1 MPRFI
6 VAPAGPEFLS
16 WAHRL
21 TMHEARI
28 SPIASGGFDS
38 LTHRADERL
47 ARIYKGR
54 GMSIRKLHLG
64 ELSIVTALL
73 LALLLGTQA
82 QASAGGVRFEVSIP
96 RATSKEPVTG
106 RLVIAIA
113 KREAPEPRVAIG
125 LSGPM
130 ILGVDVEQL
139 PPGQSVTVD
148 ASAVS
153 FPLTSLDQLPA
164 GDYFVQAVLTRYQ
177 QVKRADGHTIW
188 VPTQHRRM
196 PFTMLPG
203 NLFSKPRRLHLD
215 PKVPLTTRFELSE
228 TIPPV
233 PELKDTQWLR
243 HVQIKSKILSEFW
256 GTPVYLGATAL
267 VPRDYDRHPDT
278 KYPTLYAQSQ
288 DRERPFYFNPDPA
301 SHEGDLGLRAGNVQ
315 TGHEF
320 YQSWKSDGFPRFVVI
335 VMEQSSPYFLEA
347 YSVDSANN
355 GPYGRALTEELIPYL
370 EKKFR
375 LIPQAHAR
383 IVEGAST
390 GGWESLALQLKYPD
404 FFGGAW
410 VFNPDP
416 IDFTHYQLMNIYK
429 DENAFSVPTSSFAA
443 TERPMRRTVEGQV
456 THTFRDVAR
465 LEAVLG
471 SKGRSGYQFDGWQS
485 VHGPVG
491 PDGYPVMLFDKLTG
505 VINKDVANY
514 YREQGYDLTEYT
526 RRNWPTLGPKLVGKL
541 NFFSGEMDNF
551 YLNLAVYDFESML
564 KATKDPH
571 YPARFEY
578 GRPKQGHS
586 WHLTDFADMIREMG
600 THVKKNAPAGAD
612 VASWNY

>member
-1 MPRFI
+1 MSVRRLH
-6 VAPAGPEFLS
+6 PAAF
-16 WAHRL
+16 
-21 TMHEARI
+21 
-28 SPIASGGFDS
+28 
-38 LTHRADERL
+38 
-47 ARIYKGR
+47 
-54 GMSIRKLHLG
+54 
-64 ELSIVTALL
+64 IVTAV
-73 LALLLGTQA
+73 ALLSAFLGTHA
-82 QASAGGVRFEVSIP
+82 NADAGGLRFDVSIP
-96 RATSKEPVTG
+96 RSTSAQPVTG

-113 KREAPEPRVAIG
+113 RREAPEPRIAIG
-125 LSGPM
+125 LNGPV
-130 ILGVDVEQL
+130 ILGVDLEQL
-139 PPGQSVTVD
+139 PPGQTISVD
-148 ASAVS
+148 AAAVS
-153 FPLTSLDQLPA
+153 YPLKSLNDLPA
-164 GDYFVQAVLTRYQ
+164 GDYFVQAVLTRYN
-177 QVKRADGHTIW
+177 QVRRADGHTIW
-188 VPTQHRRM
+188 VPTQHRRTAY
-196 PFTMLPG
+196 TMLPG
-203 NLFSKPRRLHLD
+203 NLYSKPQKLHLD
-215 PKVPLTTRFELSE
+215 PKTPLTARFDLTE
-228 TIPPV
+228 TIAPV
-233 PELKDTQWLR
+233 EEPKDTEWLR
-243 HVQIKSKILSEFW
+243 HVRIKSKLLSDFW
-256 GTPVYLGATAL
+256 GTPIYLGATAL
-267 VPRDYDRHPDT
+267 VPKGFDRHPQT

-288 DRERPFYFNPDPA
+288 ERTAPFYFNPDPA
-301 SHEGDLGLRAGNVQ
+301 SHEGDLGLRAHRVQ
-315 TGHEF
+315 TGYEF
-320 YQSWKSDGFPRFVVI
+320 YQSWTSEGFPRFVVI

-347 YSVDSANN
+347 YSVDSANH
-355 GPYGRALTEELIPYL
+355 GPYGKAITEELIPYL

-375 LIPQAHAR
+375 LIPKSYAR

-410 VFNPDP
+410 IFNPDP
-416 IDFTHYQLMNIYK
+416 IDFTHYQLMNIYQ
-429 DENAFSVPTSSFAA
+429 DENAFAVPVSSFMTA
-443 TERPMRRTVEGQV
+443 ERPMRRTVEGQV
-456 THTFRDVAR
+456 SHTAREIAR

-514 YREQGYDLTEYT
+514 YRENGYDLTEYT

-551 YLNLAVYDFESML
+551 YLNLAVYDFEAML

-600 THVKKNAPAGAD
+600 AHVKKNAPAGED